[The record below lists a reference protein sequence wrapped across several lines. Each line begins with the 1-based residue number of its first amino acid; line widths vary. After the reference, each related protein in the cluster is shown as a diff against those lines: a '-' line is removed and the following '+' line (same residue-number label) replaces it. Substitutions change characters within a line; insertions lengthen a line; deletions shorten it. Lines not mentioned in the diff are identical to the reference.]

1 MTIAETCM
9 QDVAPPRSRRRQLPQ
24 QQQQAEHVGRGDGG
38 MRAPMDGAAG
48 IGPADGGE
56 CPGPATRDGGASGGE
71 GECRAAPPRIK
82 RSTKM
87 TRRIQ
92 NLYGDADA
100 DKRIMCRQCS
110 GRIAVGSA
118 MRRVKR
124 TGRCWHEEC
133 YMQARR
139 GGLIPPKI
147 RSVRTMTKRIK
158 KLYGGGDDH
167 SVLCQ
172 MCGVEIEIG
181 ARLRRDLGTK
191 MCWHEQ
197 CYRMTWSES
206 MHRAVAPPRPA
217 YKISDA
223 KWKRMRSECMQC
235 VGSRL
240 CDYHRR
246 IEAECRVPRDSGEA
260 VAVAA
265 PAASNAGAATAR

>member
-9 QDVAPPRSRRRQLPQ
+9 QDVAPLPPSRRPPHERGQ
-24 QQQQAEHVGRGDGG
+24 QGRDDGG
-38 MRAPMDGAAG
+38 MRAPLEGAAG
-48 IGPADGGE
+48 IGAAARE
-56 CPGPATRDGGASGGE
+56 GALGKE
-71 GECRAAPPRIK
+71 EECRAAPPRIK
-82 RSTKM
+82 HSTKM

-124 TGRCWHEEC
+124 TGKCWHEEC

-181 ARLRRDLGTK
+181 ARMRRDLGTR

-206 MHRAVAPPRPA
+206 MHRAAAPPRPA

-223 KWKRMRSECMQC
+223 KWKRMRSDCMQC
-235 VGSRL
+235 VGSRV
-240 CDYHRR
+240 CDRHRR
-246 IEAECRVPRDSGEA
+246 IEAEFRVPRDQGDA
-260 VAVAA
+260 
-265 PAASNAGAATAR
+265 AATTTAHAAADAGTASASRRSD